1 MEEMIAAEPAL
12 ARALLDSPPDGVEP
26 LAGAVRDAHDAGL
39 PVTVVGCGTSEHGA
53 MAIAALVDAALGG
66 SWPAAAVARQSLEA
80 AERPQRGGICIGLSH
95 DGGTRATTLAL
106 EAAAAAGARTALITA
121 RPGGSASGPAELVL
135 VTPVH
140 DDSWCHT
147 IGYTSPI
154 LVGAALARELGLDG
168 VDAGEAE
175 ALLREA
181 LDAPPDAVPLG
192 AVERVLCV
200 GAGLDYI
207 TARELALKLAE
218 GTRVSTAT
226 HQLET
231 VLHGHLAGEDAGAG
245 LVVVNTDTSAR
256 VARRAELVAA
266 AVREIGMPVVEI
278 GRATEAP
285 LARLLVGAAAL
296 QGLTLGLVHARA
308 VNPDLIRREESLYA
322 RAGEV
327 GDADW

>member
-1 MEEMIAAEPAL
+1 
-12 ARALLDSPPDGVEP
+12 
-26 LAGAVRDAHDAGL
+26 
-39 PVTVVGCGTSEHGA
+39 
-53 MAIAALVDAALGG
+53 
-66 SWPAAAVARQSLEA
+66 
-80 AERPQRGGICIGLSH
+80 
-95 DGGTRATTLAL
+95 
-106 EAAAAAGARTALITA
+106 
-121 RPGGSASGPAELVL
+121 L

-154 LVGAALARELGLDG
+154 LVGAALARELGLE
-168 VDAGEAE
+168 VDVDEAE

-181 LDAPPDAVPLG
+181 LDSPPDGTPLAG
-192 AVERVLCV
+192 SERIVCV

-207 TARELALKLAE
+207 TARELELKLAE
-218 GTRVSTAT
+218 GTRVSTAA

-245 LVVVNTDTSAR
+245 LVVVNTDTSTR

-278 GRATEAP
+278 GRSSQGVLT
-285 LARLLVGAAAL
+285 RLLVGAAAL

-308 VNPDLIRREESLYA
+308 VNPDLIRREEEAYG

-327 GDADW
+327 GDNDW

>member
-1 MEEMIAAEPAL
+1 MAAQPAL
-12 ARALLDSPPDGVEP
+12 ARALLDSPPDGVQP
-26 LAGAVRDAHDAGL
+26 LAGAVREAHGAGL
-39 PVTVVGCGTSEHGA
+39 PVTIVGCGTSEHGA
-53 MAIAALVDAALGG
+53 MAVAALVDAALGG
-66 SWPAAAVARQSLEA
+66 GWPAAAVARQSLEA

-121 RPGGSASGPAELVL
+121 RPGGSASAPAELVL
-135 VTPVH
+135 ETPLH

-147 IGYTSPI
+147 VGYTSPI

-168 VDAGEAE
+168 VDTGEAE

-181 LDAPPDAVPLG
+181 IDAPPDAAALG
-192 AVERVLCV
+192 GVERVLCV

-218 GTRVSTAT
+218 GTRVSTTT

-231 VLHGHLAGEDAGAG
+231 VLHGHLAGEDSGAG
-245 LVVVNTDTSAR
+245 LVVVNTDTSSR
-256 VARRAELVAA
+256 VARRAELVSAS
-266 AVREIGMPVVEI
+266 VREIGMPVVAI
-278 GRATEAP
+278 GRASEAP
-285 LARLLVGAAAL
+285 LARLLVGASAL
-296 QGLTLGLVHARA
+296 QGLTLGLVHARG
-308 VNPDLIRREESLYA
+308 VNPDLIRREEEAYS